1 MPAKAATTAATAESS
16 SSEDSSDS
24 EEEKKP
30 AKAPAKVE
38 STKNNYQSQIQS
50 LPAYFWDVMVFSEMP
65 LHYIGS
71 CEATCCSYRKD
82 ERQQLKQ

>member
-1 MPAKAATTAATAESS
+1 MVPTKAATAAAAAESS

-38 STKNNYQSQIQS
+38 STKIIISRKFSDCKPIFGM
-50 LPAYFWDVMVFSEMP
+50 LWVF
-65 LHYIGS
+65 
-71 CEATCCSYRKD
+71 
-82 ERQQLKQ
+82 

>member
-1 MPAKAATTAATAESS
+1 MVPAKAAAAAAAAAESS

-38 STKNNYQSQIQS
+38 STKNNDLSQIQS
-50 LPAYFWDVMVFSEMP
+50 LQAYF
-65 LHYIGS
+65 L
-71 CEATCCSYRKD
+71 
-82 ERQQLKQ
+82 